1 MTSRQHIAFLCH
13 PYHRGGVTRWMA
25 DAAIALSLAGHET
38 YFVTIDPVTQFRSA
52 KGRETMLQLIAREQ
66 NKIHIVSTAVGSEFE
81 FGLQEYRI
89 YVYKR
94 LLVRLPMGTPVIL
107 SDDPAVW
114 AAAAEL
120 HDCYPVVGV
129 MHSDDG
135 YYYGL
140 AEKYFREVD
149 VFACVSN
156 RISSNI
162 RKRIPGFNNENVL
175 TIPCGINLPDAEEN
189 ISDGNILQL
198 IYVGRISDVAKR
210 VGDLLKIAEQLAR
223 TNVRFHLDIIGDG
236 DARVVLED
244 KFAKSDV
251 HEYVTFTGWQS
262 KDKVTDYLCE
272 ADILLLTSDFEGTPI
287 AMMEAFAAGC
297 GVVGTRVSGI
307 EDYEHDPMAAD
318 CLSVYSVG
326 DIDDAV
332 GKILQLAGVPKNM
345 RRKAARKLAEEEF
358 SMEVCLKKYLNAI
371 SVLKARSAEPPII
384 KMSPLTII
392 YSNIRATARGLR
404 LRFSRK

>member
-1 MTSRQHIAFLCH
+1 M
-13 PYHRGGVTRWMA
+13 
-25 DAAIALSLAGHET
+25 
-38 YFVTIDPVTQFRSA
+38 
-52 KGRETMLQLIAREQ
+52 
-66 NKIHIVSTAVGSEFE
+66 
-81 FGLQEYRI
+81 
-89 YVYKR
+89 
-94 LLVRLPMGTPVIL
+94 
-107 SDDPAVW
+107 
-114 AAAAEL
+114 
-120 HDCYPVVGV
+120 
-129 MHSDDG
+129 
-135 YYYGL
+135 
-140 AEKYFREVD
+140 
-149 VFACVSN
+149 
-156 RISSNI
+156 
-162 RKRIPGFNNENVL
+162 
-175 TIPCGINLPDAEEN
+175 PDAEEN